1 MWIPEK
7 VMLGGM
13 GVVFLMS
20 LVFLLLQRP
29 QRPLT
34 CLVPGVEGDL
44 VSLFVFF
51 LGEERYLSLHKY
63 YQHLQAVQVKDL
75 SGLLA
80 VVQMDS
86 FYTFVQ
92 IQQFFLNIESV
103 LCLTCMYLDGC

>member
-13 GVVFLMS
+13 GVVFLMF

-29 QRPLT
+29 QRQLT
-34 CLVPGVEGDL
+34 CLVPGVEGD
-44 VSLFVFF
+44 FV